1 MTKQQEGKTY
11 GNAGLFKALVWS
23 LRHFGIRPFYIIA
36 YVFFVPVAVC
46 FSRGAGYTFSYY
58 HDRLRWSRWRSIKAL
73 YRNHSIFGETVVD
86 KFAMYAGHQFR
97 IKYHG
102 LKEYDEVTQKPEAMI
117 QLSAHIGCSEILG
130 YSYNNNKPCNV
141 LVFGGEKEV
150 VMRYRQSAF
159 GNKDIKM
166 IPVATEGSHSD
177 DIIRALDNG
186 EIVSV
191 FADRFVNDKKLI
203 ISTIHGYKVKLARG
217 PFSMAV
223 NRGLTVF
230 MASAMK
236 ERDGSYT
243 AYFTPLYYDRTAAPK
258 QQRQQLADAYC
269 AEIERLMEIYP
280 LQWFNYS
287 DLWLEAVSNS

>member
-36 YVFFVPVAVC
+36 YVFFVPVAVL

-58 HDRLRWSRWRSIKAL
+58 HERLRWSRWRSIKAL
-73 YRNHSIFGETVVD
+73 YRNHNIFGKTVVD
-86 KFAMYAGHQFR
+86 KFSMYAGYQFK

-102 LKEYDEVTQKPEAMI
+102 LKEYDEATQQPEAMI

-130 YSYNNNKPCNV
+130 YSYNNKKLCNV
-141 LVFGGEKEV
+141 LVYGGEKEE
-150 VMRYRQSAF
+150 VMRYRQAAF
-159 GNKDIKM
+159 GNKNIKM

-177 DIIRALDNG
+177 EIIHALDNG

-191 FADRFVNDKKLI
+191 FADRFMNDKKLI
-203 ISTIHGYKVKLARG
+203 TSTIHGYKVKLARG

-223 NRGLTVF
+223 NRGLPVF

-243 AYFTPLYYDRTAAPK
+243 AFFTPLNYDKSLTSK
-258 QQRQQLADAYC
+258 EQRQQLADAYC
-269 AEIERLMEIYP
+269 AEIERLLEKYP
-280 LQWFNYS
+280 FQWFNYS
-287 DLWLEAVSNS
+287 NIWVD